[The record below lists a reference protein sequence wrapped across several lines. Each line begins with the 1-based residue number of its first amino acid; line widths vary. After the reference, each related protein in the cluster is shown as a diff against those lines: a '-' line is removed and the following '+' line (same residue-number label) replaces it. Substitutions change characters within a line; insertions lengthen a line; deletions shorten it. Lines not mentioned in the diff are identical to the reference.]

1 MEGSSNASGRSQ
13 QPGELVSKL
22 LEAST
27 EHRNLDHRPRHAARR
42 WNKAA
47 NASGDPK
54 LTTLDMSGSHRQ
66 RPTSDISSASWRSKS
81 NTVRSAPNVSAPSP
95 RESSSSQSTSSDAPR
110 PLPRIYDEYYDVS
123 KVNGMLH
130 SGFLVRGVL
139 RINPKNRM
147 DAYVSLDESPGI
159 KALRKHPQLIDCD
172 VGNGNDIYICGDS
185 SRNRAVSGDIVAVSI
200 LSEKAAGHVYK
211 SNRLREDKRKD
222 KVTKQRKDRL
232 ARMSDKVRAATSTS
246 ADSVSESSGVNASDQ
261 SNGTARNI
269 PKLFGIVVAVI
280 AHNTDRTFAGVL
292 SSSPS
297 PSISKHCQFLKSL
310 EGPVLWFKPL
320 DMSIPFMYVL
330 ADSVPAALRNGARHH
345 YCTVRMGTWA
355 TTEPAPKA
363 AFVKDLGTRGSIEV
377 ETQLILEENGVCA
390 APFTPDVLRCLPRA
404 PWRIPP
410 IDLKS
415 RTDLR
420 NTCIFTIDPSTAR
433 DLDDAVGCCALP
445 NGNLLVGVH
454 IADVS
459 YFVQPKTALDREA
472 RKRATTTYM
481 VQRAYPMLPSVLCED
496 LCSLNPGVDRLAFSV
511 MWEIEPQ
518 SAAVLSTWFG
528 RTIINSACK
537 LSYDDAQAVI
547 DGQQLSRAV
556 ACFECAHGQ
565 PASASAG
572 RRHEIESSIHTF
584 YSLSK
589 AMRRRRFD
597 EGALSLSSV
606 KLSFELDDAGA
617 PVDCWPYAIK
627 DSNRLIEEF
636 MLLANMSVAARI
648 EASFPDA
655 SLLRRHSPPLQR
667 RLDELCQQLAQTGI
681 EINPGSA
688 GDISKSLAEITDP
701 DLRFTVEE
709 MLTGPMQRAA
719 YFSTHAIKDK
729 SGYSHFALNVPLYT
743 HFTSPIRRYADVIVH
758 RTLEASLAVHGNH
771 VISDHPLLPR
781 YYSPYFPRTP
791 AKGSLTT
798 SPSKARALLVP
809 NSKTISTIAHHCNL
823 RKDAAKKAQE
833 ACSKLFLVNYL
844 ASMERKVDKPGVI
857 TTAVITKIS
866 MNGISFTTPSFGVDG
881 TIYMDRLADDKNC
894 VVSTNSCT
902 WKLHLWSVESAT
914 LTLVWKAILPNTVD
928 NLADSISALVID
940 SAGHSV
946 RQLDCHGSA
955 ETTVESLHIFDKIT
969 VCLLPETNPPGLN
982 IKLVMPSLV
991 H

>member
-1 MEGSSNASGRSQ
+1 MPDSHQ
-13 QPGELVSKL
+13 QK
-22 LEAST
+22 
-27 EHRNLDHRPRHAARR
+27 
-42 WNKAA
+42 
-47 NASGDPK
+47 
-54 LTTLDMSGSHRQ
+54 
-66 RPTSDISSASWRSKS
+66 PTSDISSASWRPKS
-81 NTVRSAPNVSAPSP
+81 FAAGSAQSIDGTSSRGN
-95 RESSSSQSTSSDAPR
+95 SSSQSVPADAPR
-110 PLPRIYDEYYDVS
+110 PLPKIYDEYYDAA

-130 SGFLVRGVL
+130 AGFLVRGVL
-139 RINPKNRM
+139 RINPKNRT
-147 DAYVSLDESPGI
+147 DAYVSLDESPGV
-159 KALRKHPQLIDCD
+159 KAMRKIPQLIDCD
-172 VGNGNDIYICGDS
+172 VGSGNDIYICGDS
-185 SRNRAVSGDIVAVSI
+185 CRNRAVSGDVVAVSI

-211 SNRLREDKRKD
+211 CNRLREDKRKD
-222 KVTKQRKDRL
+222 KTTKQRKDRL
-232 ARMSDKVRAATSTS
+232 ARMSNEVRAAASS
-246 ADSVSESSGVNASDQ
+246 GVDSVSESSGVNASDQ
-261 SNGTARNI
+261 INDTGRNI
-269 PKLFGIVVAVI
+269 PKLFGTVVAVI
-280 AHNTDRTFAGVL
+280 AHNTDRAFAGVL
-292 SSSPS
+292 SSSPP
-297 PSISKHCQFLKSL
+297 PSISRHQLFLKSL
-310 EGPVLWFKPL
+310 EKPVLWFKPL

-330 ADSVPAALRNGARHH
+330 ADSVPAALRNGARCH
-345 YCTVRMGTWA
+345 YCTVRMGTWLA
-355 TTEPAPKA
+355 TEPAPKA
-363 AFVKDLGTRGSIEV
+363 AFVKDLGTRGSIEI
-377 ETQLILEENGVCA
+377 ETQLILEENGVCVD
-390 APFTPDVLRCLPRA
+390 PFTPDVLRCLPKT
-404 PWRIPP
+404 PWHIPP
-410 IDLKS
+410 IDLRS

-420 NTCIFTIDPSTAR
+420 NACIFTIDPSTAR
-433 DLDDAVGCCALP
+433 DLDDAVSCCELP

-511 MWEIEPQ
+511 MWEIEPR

-528 RTIINSACK
+528 RTVINSACK

-547 DGQQLSRAV
+547 DGKQLSCA
-556 ACFECAHGQ
+556 APCFEYVHGRPV
-565 PASASAG
+565 PASPG

-584 YSLSK
+584 YWLSK

-617 PVDCWPYAIK
+617 PVDCWPYPIK

-688 GDISKSLAEITDP
+688 GDISKSLEEITDP

-729 SGYSHFALNVPLYT
+729 SGYSHYALNVPLYT

-809 NSKTISTIAHHCNL
+809 NSKAISAIAHHCNL

-844 ASMERKVDKPGVI
+844 ASMERKVDRPGVI
-857 TTAVITKIS
+857 TTAVVTKIG

-881 TIYMDRLADDKNC
+881 TIYMDRLADNENS

-902 WKLHLWSVESAT
+902 WKLHLWSVESAI
-914 LTLVWKAILPNTVD
+914 LTLVWKTTLPNTVD
-928 NLADSISALVID
+928 NLADSLSALVID
-940 SAGHSV
+940 NTGHSV
-946 RQLDCHGSA
+946 RRLECHGSE
-955 ETTVESLHIFDKIT
+955 ETTVESMHIFDKIT